1 MKINKIALV
10 AALASTMATSIA
22 QAQVKITGYLESSYM
37 AGSGRN
43 VSGSLFTPNGG
54 TGSAT
59 TAILDPQKGIGNESQ
74 LRFTTTHSVMGMNA
88 EAMLELRRQGGATP
102 SVYEER
108 ELRLST
114 ADGSIIA
121 FVGTDFQRGIETVRN
136 VYPSVNNRAGDIIGG
151 GTGIIDPLDSTSGES
166 YIGIELPKLAGSTRV
181 SFAYAPQLSTSGN
194 MTSYNSDVLLDR
206 STANQ
211 NRYSIGITQPIGPVT
226 LGVGYM
232 GGENKIAASGSSD
245 QDPESKSIG
254 LRYVAGPVGLGAQYF
269 INNNPTATATKNEDK
284 QRTVSGTYALTKE
297 LSIGLIYTVQENTAL
312 GVTDP
317 DKIKQHVVQ
326 AGYNLGPVV
335 FQGDYVRV
343 RDAQYINNQEVD
355 AVKLK
360 AKVNF

>member
-10 AALASTMATSIA
+10 AALASTMATTIA

-37 AGSGRN
+37 TGSGKN
-43 VSGSLFTPNGG
+43 VAAQTFTPNGG
-54 TGSAT
+54 TGTAT

-74 LRFTTTHSVMGMNA
+74 LRFTTTHSVMGMTA

-108 ELRLST
+108 ELRLGA
-114 ADGSIIA
+114 ADGSWLA
-121 FVGTDFQRGIETVRN
+121 FVGTDFQRGIEIVRN

-166 YIGIELPKLAGSTRV
+166 YVGFEFPKLAGSTRV
-181 SFAYAPQLSTSGN
+181 SFAYAPQTATSGN
-194 MTSYNSDVLLDR
+194 MSTFNSDVLLDR
-206 STANQ
+206 ASTNQ
-211 NRYSIGITQPIGPVT
+211 DRYSIGIIQPIGPVT
-226 LGVGYM
+226 IGVGYM
-232 GGENKIAASGSSD
+232 GGENKILTTGD

-269 INNNPTATATKNEDK
+269 VNNNPTSTATKNEDK
-284 QRTVSGTYALTKE
+284 QKTVSGTYALTKE
-297 LSIGLIYTVQENTAL
+297 LSLGLIYTVQENTAA
-312 GVTDP
+312 GVKDP
-317 DKIKQHVVQ
+317 DEIKQHVIQ

-335 FQGDYVRV
+335 FQADYAKVRN
-343 RDAQYINNQEVD
+343 AQYVVNQEVN

>member
-10 AALASTMATSIA
+10 AALASTMATTIA

-37 AGSGRN
+37 TGSGKN
-43 VSGSLFTPNGG
+43 VAQTALTPNGG
-54 TGSAT
+54 TGTAN

-108 ELRLST
+108 ELRLSS

-136 VYPSVNNRAGDIIGG
+136 FYPSVNNRAGDIMGT
-151 GTGIIDPLDSTSGES
+151 GTGIVDPLDSTSGES
-166 YIGIELPKLAGSTRV
+166 YVGIEFPKLAGATRV
-181 SFAYAPQLSTSGN
+181 SLAYAPQTSTSGN

-206 STANQ
+206 ASTNQ
-211 NRYSIGITQPIGPVT
+211 NRYSIGVTQPVGPASIA
-226 LGVGYM
+226 LGYM
-232 GGENKIAASGSSD
+232 GGENKIATSGV
-245 QDPESKSIG
+245 QDPESKTIG
-254 LRYVAGPVGLGAQYF
+254 LRYVAGPVGLGAQYI
-269 INNNPTATATKNEDK
+269 INNNPASTATKSEDK
-284 QRTVSGTYALTKE
+284 QRTVSGTYALSKE
-297 LSIGLIYTVQENTAL
+297 LSVGLIYTVQEGTVL

-317 DKIKQHVVQ
+317 DKIKQQVIQ

-335 FQGDYVRV
+335 FQADYARV
-343 RDAQYINNQEVD
+343 RDAQYVINQDVNFT
-355 AVKLK
+355 KLK

>member
-22 QAQVKITGYLESSYM
+22 QAQVKITGYLESTYM
-37 AGSGRN
+37 TGSGKG
-43 VSGSLFTPNGG
+43 VSASAFAPNGG
-54 TGSAT
+54 TGTAN
-59 TAILDPQKGIGNESQ
+59 TAILDPQKGIGSESQ

-88 EAMLELRRQGGATP
+88 EAMLELRRTNN
-102 SVYEER
+102 VYEER
-108 ELRLST
+108 ELRLSKG
-114 ADGSIIA
+114 DGSIIA

-136 VYPSVNNRAGDIIGG
+136 VYPSVGNRAGDIMG

-166 YIGIELPKLAGSTRV
+166 YVGIEFPKLAGSTRV
-181 SFAYAPQLSTSGN
+181 SFAYAPQIATGGN
-194 MTSYNSDVLLDR
+194 MSIHNSDVLLDR
-206 STANQ
+206 ASANQ

-232 GGENKIAASGSSD
+232 GGENKIATTGV

-269 INNNPTATATKNEDK
+269 VNSNPTSTATKNEDK

-297 LSIGLIYTVQENTAL
+297 LSIGLIYTVQENTAA

-317 DKIKQHVVQ
+317 DKIKQHVIQ
-326 AGYNLGPVV
+326 AGYNLGPVL
-335 FQGDYVRV
+335 FQADYAKV
-343 RDAQYINNQEVD
+343 RDAQYINNQEVNL
-355 AVKLK
+355 AKLK

>member
-10 AALASTMATSIA
+10 AALASTMATTIA

-37 AGSGRN
+37 TGSAKN
-43 VSGSLFTPNGG
+43 VAQSALTPNGG
-54 TGSAT
+54 TGTAN

-88 EAMLELRRQGGATP
+88 EAMLELRRPGGSAP

-108 ELRLST
+108 ELRLSA

-136 VYPSVNNRAGDIIGG
+136 FYPSVNNRAGDIMGT
-151 GTGIIDPLDSTSGES
+151 GTGIVDPLDSTSSES
-166 YIGIELPKLAGSTRV
+166 YVGIEFPKLAGSTRV
-181 SFAYAPQLSTSGN
+181 SLAYAPQIATSGN
-194 MTSYNSDVLLDR
+194 MTSFNSDVLLDR
-206 STANQ
+206 ATTNQ
-211 NRYSIGITQPIGPVT
+211 NRYSIGVTQPIGPVS
-226 LGVGYM
+226 LALGYM
-232 GGENKIAASGSSD
+232 GGENKIATTGV
-245 QDPESKSIG
+245 QDPESQTIG
-254 LRYVAGPVGLGAQYF
+254 LRYVAGPVGFGAQYI
-269 INNNPTATATKNEDK
+269 INQNPTSTATKNEDK

-297 LSIGLIYTVQENTAL
+297 LSVGLIYTVQEGTVA

-317 DKIKQHVVQ
+317 DKIKQQVIQ

-335 FQGDYVRV
+335 LQADYARV
-343 RDAQYINNQEVD
+343 RDAQYVINQDVNFT
-355 AVKLK
+355 KLK